1 MPLAKIIS
9 ANSLLSDQLVGIL
22 AEDYQLEISS
32 CLREVCVDSD
42 LVLLDH
48 DLVGQYDESELVTA
62 IQQYEHLHVPV
73 ILVWNNAEEDYREFA
88 IEVGCSD
95 YLRPP
100 FFPSVV
106 NAKCKTYISL
116 AKLKQ
121 NFTSRAATDVP
132 TSAVPAGD
140 LVDVTELLAVQDAAI
155 LCLATIARIRDHSTG
170 NHILRTQHYVKAL
183 AEHLYKNPAY
193 HDELDAET
201 IELYYK
207 TSALHD
213 IGKVGIPDHILQKP
227 GELTAEEYRVMK
239 THTVLG
245 YQAVTSAQQLLDSS
259 SSGKAVKFLEL
270 AQQVT
275 LSHHERW
282 DGEGYPQGL
291 KGENIPLIARLMAV
305 ADVYDAMISRRP
317 YKNAVDHE
325 RVTNVI
331 VSGRGSHFD
340 PAVVDAFLDLQD
352 MFERIS
358 FKLEDVFPSS
368 ADLMLHSMSDLIAE
382 NDLAT
387 AEELAGS

>member
-9 ANSLLSDQLVGIL
+9 SNSLLSDQLVGIL
-22 AEDYQLEISS
+22 ADDYQLEISS
-32 CLREVCVDSD
+32 CIRDVCVDSD

-48 DLVGQYDESELVTA
+48 DLVGQYEESELVTA

-121 NFTSRAATDVP
+121 NFTTRSVTGAAV
-132 TSAVPAGD
+132 SKESESD

-227 GELTAEEYRVMK
+227 AELTEEEYRVMK

-245 YQAVTSAQQLLDSS
+245 YQAVTSAQQLLDNASS
-259 SSGKAVKFLEL
+259 NKAVKFLEL

-282 DGEGYPQGL
+282 DGKGYPQGL
-291 KGENIPLIARLMAV
+291 KEEEIPLIARLMAV

-317 YKNAVDHE
+317 YKSAVDHQ

-331 VSGRGSHFD
+331 LSGRGKHFD
-340 PAVVDAFLDLQD
+340 PAVVDAFIDLQD

-358 FKLEDVFPSS
+358 FKLEDVFPSN
-368 ADLMLHSMSDLIAE
+368 ADMMLHSMSDLVSE
-382 NDLAT
+382 NDLIT
-387 AEELAGS
+387 AEEPSGS

>member
-1 MPLAKIIS
+1 MPHAKIIS
-9 ANSLLSDQLVGIL
+9 FNSLLTDQLVGVL
-22 AEDYQLEISS
+22 AEDYQLEISPNLNEMS
-32 CLREVCVDSD
+32 VESD

-48 DLVGQYDESELVTA
+48 DLIDQYDESELIAA
-62 IQQYEHLHVPV
+62 IQQYEHLHIPV
-73 ILVWNNAEEDYREFA
+73 ILVWNDSEEDYRELA
-88 IEVGCSD
+88 IEIGCSD

-100 FFPSVV
+100 FIPSVV

-116 AKLKQ
+116 AKLKL
-121 NFTSRAATDVP
+121 NFTSRSVTAKSAACEEP
-132 TSAVPAGD
+132 KG
-140 LVDVTELLAVQDAAI
+140 LIDVTELLAVQDAAI

-193 HDELDAET
+193 HDQLDAET

-227 GELTAEEYRVMK
+227 GELSAEEYRVMK

-245 YQAVTSAQQLLDSS
+245 YQAVTSAQQLLDNASS
-259 SSGKAVKFLEL
+259 NKAVRFLEL

-291 KGENIPLIARLMAV
+291 KGEAIPLIARLMAV

-317 YKNAVDHE
+317 YKSAVDHK
-325 RVTNVI
+325 RVTDVI
-331 VSGRGSHFD
+331 VSGRGAHFD

-368 ADLMLHSMSDLIAE
+368 ADLMLHSMGDLIAE

-387 AEELAGS
+387 AVESSDS